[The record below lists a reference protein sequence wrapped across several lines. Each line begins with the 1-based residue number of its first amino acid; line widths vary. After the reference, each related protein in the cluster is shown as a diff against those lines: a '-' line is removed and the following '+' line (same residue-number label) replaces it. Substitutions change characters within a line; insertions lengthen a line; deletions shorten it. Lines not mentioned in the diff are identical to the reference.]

1 MQPLDDVNQNNDVA
15 AINSLQAF
23 INVVEA
29 KRVDKIS
36 ESNEVE
42 LITAAQKFID
52 LLTAE

>member
-1 MQPLDDVNQNNDVA
+1 MQALDDVNQNNDVA

-36 ESNEVE
+36 ETNEVE
-42 LITAAQKFID
+42 LIAPAQEIID

>member
-23 INVVEA
+23 INAVEVQ
-29 KRVDKIS
+29 RGDKIS
-36 ESNEVE
+36 ETNEIE
-42 LITAAQKFID
+42 LIAPAQEIID